1 MGRGWGAMGEGEGPG
16 RARLGRAGDGGGQ
29 QGRSTMPS
37 SGNLSYGS
45 CSAILRSAPFATC
58 HLCAY
63 LNVLQRCEDGR
74 KRCFCHLGLVR
85 WYLCSGSTNQ

>member
-1 MGRGWGAMGEGEGPG
+1 MGEGEGQG